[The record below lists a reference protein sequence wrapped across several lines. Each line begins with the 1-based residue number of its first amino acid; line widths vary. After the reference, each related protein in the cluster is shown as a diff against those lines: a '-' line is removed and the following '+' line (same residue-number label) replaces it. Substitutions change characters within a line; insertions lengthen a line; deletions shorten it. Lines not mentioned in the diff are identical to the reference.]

1 MKVLQRSI
9 TPEGVGIQIEDWSMN
24 YSFHAPADTVAT
36 YPKAKQPIPGN
47 KFHYPAPGGT
57 FRLAFRFKTTAEA
70 RKCFEQL
77 ESGEKTI
84 HDFIA
89 NLDEP
94 KYAPCI

>member
-1 MKVLQRSI
+1 LQISI
-9 TPEGVGIQIEDWSMN
+9 PPEGCGIQIEDWSMN

-47 KFHYPAPGGT
+47 KFHYPAPGET